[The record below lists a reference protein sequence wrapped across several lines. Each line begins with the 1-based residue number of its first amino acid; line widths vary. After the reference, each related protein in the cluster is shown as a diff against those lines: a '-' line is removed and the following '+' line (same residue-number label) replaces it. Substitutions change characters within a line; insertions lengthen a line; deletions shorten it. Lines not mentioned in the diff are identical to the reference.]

1 MITFIHK
8 LRNKVLKK
16 FLITVHKEH
25 IEHLSMKEKYKFGIF
40 IKKYTAIENTF

>member
-16 FLITVHKEH
+16 FLITDKEH
-25 IEHLSMKEKYKFGIF
+25 IEHLSMKEKYKFSIF
-40 IKKYTAIENTF
+40 IKKYTAIENTL